1 MPEEAAETV
10 WPFVRRL
17 KKPIMAHGDEKTS
30 LELREPHTGDMLK
43 YGVLDGNLD
52 GVRCAELIADLSGIN
67 PAAVRSL
74 HPADFFAMQK
84 EIMGFFTRAAA

>member
-17 KKPIMAHGDEKTS
+17 KKPVMAHGEERMQ

-43 YGVLDGNLD
+43 YGVLDGTLD
-52 GVRCAELIADLSGIN
+52 GNRTADLIAELSGIN
-67 PAAVRSL
+67 PAAVKSL
-74 HPADFFAMQK
+74 HPSDFFAMQK
-84 EIMGFFTRAAA
+84 EIMGFFTQAAG